1 MTIPFYR
8 WEKEMQSSSKAGQK
22 PGSLNTRDD
31 SGLRAE
37 AGLHLSPAVGRSDL
51 TGKVGVVTEGRMGE
65 LEQLE
70 KRIQQTGLMKQLP
83 TAAMGRGESQASKK
97 VSWRHMRWMGDVS
110 LDGVDDNGAVAV
122 CRHNLRAGEMGQ
134 RLTGAGEQEQG
145 AGERD
150 RSKPPSGQPARGGGR
165 FSIIGPAKT
174 KEPEGR

>member
-1 MTIPFYR
+1 MGKRNAKQLQGWPEARQSEHMR
-8 WEKEMQSSSKAGQK
+8 W
-22 PGSLNTRDD
+22 
-31 SGLRAE
+31 LRAE

-51 TGKVGVVTEGRMGE
+51 TGESGRGNRGE
-65 LEQLE
+65 NARTTTAGETG
-70 KRIQQTGLMKQLP
+70 IQQTGLMKQLP
-83 TAAMGRGESQASKK
+83 TAAMGQGESQASKK
-97 VSWRHMRWMGDVS
+97 VSWRHMRWVGDVS
-110 LDGVDDNGAVAV
+110 LDRVDDNGAVAV